1 MGHIRL
7 GRLPRT
13 RGWTA
18 VFDILE
24 AGDGDAVALAKAVAS
39 ASARDLDTLHGAPGV
54 VGDGL
59 WVLAVLGEGGDADDL
74 VSRLDG
80 LGWRGLDV
88 ATPAALVSGL
98 PPQECRSGVGAVF
111 CEMADLSI
119 RSALSRY
126 LASGSL
132 SLFGTARDDVAASCR
147 DLGRPATF
155 AQVAR
160 DYLAEF
166 MSRVVRYSVDRE
178 SSNFMGTSHAWSTS
192 GDLLELGDR
201 LDAYCRESSLL
212 VRDFAEGWYS
222 KTRYHSEEGVTREA
236 ATGFAAHALTKL
248 RQDMEGCADE

>member
-13 RGWTA
+13 RGWLA
-18 VFDILE
+18 VFDVLE
-24 AGDGDAVALAKAVAS
+24 AGDGDSAALARAVAS
-39 ASARDLDTLHGAPGV
+39 AAAQDLEALHRTPGA

-59 WVLAVLGEGGDADDL
+59 WMLAVLGQGGSADELVSILGELGWSDAD
-74 VSRLDG
+74 VSS
-80 LGWRGLDV
+80 
-88 ATPAALVSGL
+88 PAAFVSGL
-98 PPQECRSGVGAVF
+98 PSQECRPGVAAVF
-111 CEMADLSI
+111 CEMADLSL
-119 RSALSRY
+119 RSALSRH
-126 LASGSL
+126 LVSGTL
-132 SLFGTARDDVAASCR
+132 SLFGAVRDEVAASCR
-147 DLGRPATF
+147 DLASPAVF

-178 SSNFMGTSHAWSTS
+178 SSNFMSASRAWSTS

-222 KTRYHSEEGVTREA
+222 KARYNSDEGVTREA
-236 ATGFAAHALTKL
+236 ARGFAAHALTKL
-248 RQDMEGCADE
+248 RQDMESCTDE